1 MESNNNTNNNSL
13 NNNMNPPLNF
23 HPFPINPN
31 NNNLNNNFN
40 PNESIPPGFLFNP
53 NNIMYKTNNDS
64 FLVKSLEKLKTGDDM
79 DIMSELINLCEKLS
93 LSDGSI
99 GSNPNLAKLLEEICK
114 NLDKTYLPEIL
125 IYSLQCLNY
134 ILDINPRLANNL
146 RKNNIIIKLINIIN
160 TIEDITCLD
169 SIVTVFEKISLNNAI
184 LLLENNVFFTLLNI
198 IDFLGKSQRESV
210 IKCCLNISYNV
221 LNYKEYD
228 VYIKPA
234 SNILCN
240 LLQYREG
247 ITDTKIL
254 EKIIDIYY
262 NIVNNL
268 QANIKNEG
276 NISNEL
282 ETELIKYNYF
292 ENFYDILTRY
302 FIEGDKKLNPELI
315 KKVLINIKLVCALS
329 PLAVNKYLSINL
341 LNILVEII
349 NYEFSSQG
357 NHDNSIDNTN
367 STFLTELFS
376 VLISLF
382 PPFEEESALN
392 KDIKILSKQNKEYY
406 KYFCKEILK
415 PLINF
420 IMSKS
425 ACGNLD
431 NLIQLILVFIKNTDK
446 ENIIAHIDPKPM
458 SQIISK
464 LLDTK
469 YYLYLND
476 LSTLIDIL
484 MTKTSNYYMN
494 NFIREGIIENLKN
507 YISEAN
513 PEKIEFNDNEPGEK
527 KDNNLEEKD
536 LFKELFT
543 KFKKGE
549 ANRLELLDHLL
560 MLDEQTLNKK
570 KEEFIS
576 EQKILTQKKIRQLY
590 ENYFTPQKIEEYNKE
605 YGNQDINSNN
615 LKQTLS
621 NLEKNLSEVCN
632 SINNETN
639 KTKII
644 NLIKNI
650 IDILT
655 NPKNEITFFELESSK
670 ILLGICKFL
679 EPTILSI
686 YDKLDFQK
694 DNELQKDIDLNDIL
708 PNPLQYNKNIF
719 NKMNILFQSFGNSKD
734 KLLNFIKLL
743 EYSITSM
750 NCFTMVVDDAKNTNI
765 NFYYNQ
771 ISLLSKTYNIK
782 VYYDESSYKSFIMNN
797 YYIHDNDFKA
807 KCSEY
812 NYAFKSVKE
821 YKFLLS
827 NTFNEL
833 SSYLLSN
840 INVPFVYNEN
850 YEIDFDYF
858 LNLNGNNIHEKFKI
872 ESNWGIFD
880 IKKALIAKYGK
891 EVGESFFGVP
901 IYFGLNYKLKEKEN
915 DNLDNNKINDN
926 FMVDG
931 FKEVI
936 IKSLGNDVINLD
948 EIGKEIYEFDKIA
961 FIKDY
966 HNLILFSRSL
976 YEIKRLFPSLF
987 VLTLLNLSLT
997 KYANLFN
1004 IKQNF
1009 SIIQKDLEDIFVNS
1023 KVSLLIAKAAGD
1035 ALSVSRSNLP
1045 SWCKNISLD
1054 CGFLSKF
1061 DSRQLIFKVSFDPKR
1076 SLINLQNHIKSV
1088 DPNYHCENITLE
1100 KSMRLKIIVER
1111 NTIIEHGFKIIDN
1124 PVTSRFEGYLEFEYM
1139 GEIGNGLGPTLEF
1152 YRIITEKLYDKKELW
1167 YKTTDN
1173 TIYPALGL
1181 NNNKKAIKFFK
1192 LLGYI
1197 IARSIYDDR
1206 LLDFPISK
1214 IYWNLLL
1221 NKGVKLGDIKLI
1233 DKDLYKFLEDL
1244 LNLIKK
1250 KKKLIETNK
1259 NITEEELEEKVLY
1272 NGNKLNSVDI
1282 YFTFPGYEI
1291 DLKPNGKN
1299 ILLSVKNM
1307 EEYINLIYDF
1317 IFYKGI
1323 NKVTEAFKE
1332 GFNNIFNINEL
1343 KCFTSEELE
1352 NIIFGNNEQK
1362 WIYETLFENLK
1373 PEHGYNKKSKIFNDL
1388 IKYMTSLNKDEQ
1400 KQFLIFTTGASKLPL
1415 GGFKALSPKLTVVKK
1430 SMSNNENPDK
1440 FLPTVMT
1447 CQNYLKIPEYS
1458 SYDIL
1463 KEKFNV
1469 AMNEGSNE
1477 FHLS

>member
-1 MESNNNTNNNSL
+1 M
-13 NNNMNPPLNF
+13 
-23 HPFPINPN
+23 
-31 NNNLNNNFN
+31 
-40 PNESIPPGFLFNP
+40 
-53 NNIMYKTNNDS
+53 
-64 FLVKSLEKLKTGDDM
+64 
-79 DIMSELINLCEKLS
+79 
-93 LSDGSI
+93 
-99 GSNPNLAKLLEEICK
+99 
-114 NLDKTYLPEIL
+114 
-125 IYSLQCLNY
+125 
-134 ILDINPRLANNL
+134 
-146 RKNNIIIKLINIIN
+146 
-160 TIEDITCLD
+160 
-169 SIVTVFEKISLNNAI
+169 
-184 LLLENNVFFTLLNI
+184 
-198 IDFLGKSQRESV
+198 
-210 IKCCLNISYNV
+210 
-221 LNYKEYD
+221 
-228 VYIKPA
+228 
-234 SNILCN
+234 
-240 LLQYREG
+240 
-247 ITDTKIL
+247 
-254 EKIIDIYY
+254 
-262 NIVNNL
+262 
-268 QANIKNEG
+268 
-276 NISNEL
+276 
-282 ETELIKYNYF
+282 
-292 ENFYDILTRY
+292 
-302 FIEGDKKLNPELI
+302 
-315 KKVLINIKLVCALS
+315 
-329 PLAVNKYLSINL
+329 
-341 LNILVEII
+341 
-349 NYEFSSQG
+349 
-357 NHDNSIDNTN
+357 
-367 STFLTELFS
+367 
-376 VLISLF
+376 
-382 PPFEEESALN
+382 
-392 KDIKILSKQNKEYY
+392 
-406 KYFCKEILK
+406 
-415 PLINF
+415 
-420 IMSKS
+420 
-425 ACGNLD
+425 
-431 NLIQLILVFIKNTDK
+431 
-446 ENIIAHIDPKPM
+446 
-458 SQIISK
+458 
-464 LLDTK
+464 
-469 YYLYLND
+469 
-476 LSTLIDIL
+476 
-484 MTKTSNYYMN
+484 
-494 NFIREGIIENLKN
+494 
-507 YISEAN
+507 
-513 PEKIEFNDNEPGEK
+513 
-527 KDNNLEEKD
+527 EEKD

-1214 IYWNLLL
+1214 VYWNLLL

-1250 KKKLIETNK
+1250 KKELIETNK

>member
-632 SINNETN
+632 GINNETN

-1244 LNLIKK
+1244 HNLIKK